1 MPSTGAAVGVPCSS
15 SISSIQEEKAE
26 ANMIVE
32 ANWGNFRAKFN
43 GREPQAFEWLCSLLF
58 YKEHGHPTGA
68 LRYFNQPGIEAEPV
82 IVGADVIGFQ
92 AKFIDTGLSSY
103 TAKLTGAIDTAK
115 AQHPKLT
122 QLYFYVNVDFG
133 MSKKPEVKD
142 PPYKTKIE
150 EHANSKGVAITW
162 KTASFFETPF
172 VCETNANIASHFFT
186 LSTGVIDFV
195 QEISHHTAAVLEPI
209 RSVIV
214 VEGKSIK
221 MDRRALVARL
231 KDTLSKSSLVI
242 ISGEAGV
249 GKTAVI
255 KDLYDE
261 VKEKIP
267 FFVFKATEFNVPHV
281 NQLFK
286 DYGAFTFS
294 DFVRE
299 HGEFTEK
306 YVVIDSAEK
315 LTDLV
320 QPEVFQEFL
329 SMLLSGGWKILFTT
343 RLSYLDDLKYAF
355 IELYNAPFEPLNIPG
370 LTQDELVELSVENEF
385 SLPENERLRKFL
397 QNPFYLNE
405 YLRIDAKGNKNTS
418 YAEFRESIWNRQ
430 IAHSSYQKDNIHRK
444 REECFLEIA
453 CKRAASG
460 HFFVTVEGQSEAL
473 RQLETDEIIKFDS
486 RAGGYFITHD
496 IYEEWALER
505 TIERSFCGMTDY
517 GHFYQ
522 EIGDALAIRRSFR
535 GWLSEKLGAN
545 DGDAARLIEA
555 TVSNDA
561 ISGHWRD
568 EAVVAALLSNYSG
581 TFIQYFEKKLLELPP
596 RVVEQGQSSSDVSTF
611 SDRFAYENSLLRRIL
626 FLIRIA
632 CKDVD
637 QALLSALEKLQDA
650 QIGFTSIM
658 TKPKGFGWASVID
671 FLNRNKAKVG
681 LHYMHATLPMLDDW
695 NRYTKKGKTTKAA
708 TEIALYYLDDLT
720 KDGEFPYSSR
730 SEVGEQLIRVILAG
744 SGEVK
749 EQLGEIFRG
758 VIARKEVS
766 HRSRYHELVKA
777 ALSSIDKSAIVA
789 ESLPKE
795 IIGLASVTWPY
806 TPPARD
812 GWGTDYRNDI
822 EQYFD
827 LAPEHHDYY
836 PASALQTPMLRL
848 LQVAPKEAVDFILAL
863 TNRAIEYFAKTDLG
877 QSEVEEVD
885 VVLNPCEPPL
895 KQYICN
901 RIWNV
906 YRGTQVAPDL
916 LESLHMALEHWLL
929 WVAKNASPD
938 VLSAWCLYLIKNSRS
953 ASVTAIVVSVV
964 LARPSKLFEVA
975 KVLFSTK
982 AFFFYDLAR
991 LQLDM
996 SAKNLYSIGHDP
1008 TGLFMNERLKTCDDT
1023 HRRSSLENLALNY
1036 QLFRTGDE
1044 SEELVKQRQ
1053 EAVWAILDEHY
1064 KRLPDQAAETDSDK
1078 SWRLSLARMDRR
1090 KMNISTESKDDG
1102 ILLTF
1107 NPEIDP
1113 DLRKHSEDSQARITE
1128 EMQYIPLNLWASYR
1142 WQGNEDKYSQ
1152 YAQYESDCR
1161 RVVADT
1167 KVVCEGLEIDET
1179 EDKSFRLFYRS
1190 IPPVV
1195 CAVLMRDFADKLDP
1209 PEQEFGRDVLLG
1221 YASLPFKGPY
1231 EYQIGDG
1238 LDAAI
1243 NALPLLLEPYPE
1255 CRDEVMGILLLTLLD
1270 LSPTGMNQRF
1280 SDHAVSAILNALWKT
1295 NPQDANTLFLGY
1307 LRLEP
1312 LYGKLCETI
1321 LRENRQKGAYDFH
1334 HFIAIQRFVTE
1345 YEQEIEKVLRNDL
1358 TPDKL
1363 PPLVD
1368 VNIGVLVTAFSL
1380 LPLGTNDLHHKAFAI
1395 ELTTMMAKR
1404 VKRKSRHGDAEQVDY
1419 NTRHIFLQKF
1429 AHFVLSAD
1437 RADIQAYVQPLVDN
1451 FKTIDYTEDIFQ
1463 EFVSAE
1469 DKLNKYDVFW
1479 EVWELFYPCIH
1490 ALCQRRASFHSSST
1504 VHNYLL
1510 AWTWWR
1516 KGAKEWHSLKDR
1528 EKGFFQRVARD
1539 VGEHPAV
1546 LYSLAKLLNEIG
1558 SGFASDGMF
1567 WVSEV
1572 LERGVNLAN
1581 EELETNTIYYL
1592 ENLVRGFVLR
1602 NRHKART
1609 TPQIKAAILA
1619 ILNFLIEQ
1627 GSVTAYLVREDVL

>member
-1 MPSTGAAVGVPCSS
+1 
-15 SISSIQEEKAE
+15 
-26 ANMIVE
+26 MIVE

-43 GREPQAFEWLCSLLF
+43 GREQKAFEWLCSMLF
-58 YKEHGHPTGA
+58 YKEHGHSTGA

-115 AQHPKLT
+115 ARHPKLT

-133 MSKKPEVKD
+133 MSKKPGVKD
-142 PPYKTKIE
+142 PPYKTEIE

-172 VCETNANIASHFFT
+172 VCETNANIASNFFT

-195 QEISHHTAAVLEPI
+195 QEISRHTAAVLAPI
-209 RSVIV
+209 RSAIV

-221 MDRRALVARL
+221 IDRRALVARL

-242 ISGEAGV
+242 ISGDAGV

-261 VKEKIP
+261 VKAKTP

-294 DFVRE
+294 DFLRE
-299 HGEFTEK
+299 HEEFAEK
-306 YVVIDSAEK
+306 YIVIDSAEK

-320 QPEVFQEFL
+320 RPEVFQEFL
-329 SMLLSGGWKILFTT
+329 STLLSGGWKIFFTT

-355 IELYNAPFEPLNIPG
+355 IELYNTPFEPLNIPG
-370 LTQDELVELSVENEF
+370 LTQDELVELSVANEF
-385 SLPENERLRKFL
+385 SLPESERLRKFL

-405 YLRIDAKGNKNTS
+405 YLRIDAKGNQNTS

-444 REECFLEIA
+444 REECFFEIA

-460 HFFVTVEGQSEAL
+460 HFFVTIDGQSEAL
-473 RQLETDEIIKFDS
+473 RQLEADEIIKFDS

-505 TIERSFCGMTDY
+505 TIERSFRGTTDY
-517 GHFYQ
+517 EHFYQ

-545 DGDAARLIEA
+545 DGDAARLIEV

-561 ISGHWRD
+561 IPGYWRD

-581 TFIQYFEKKLLELPP
+581 AFIQYFEKKLLESPP
-596 RVVEQGQSSSDVSTF
+596 RVVEQGQPSFAISISSDL
-611 SDRFAYENSLLRRIL
+611 FAYEKSLLRRIL

-637 QALLSALEKLQDA
+637 QALLSALEKLQDG
-650 QIGFTSIM
+650 QIGFSSIM
-658 TKPKGFGWASVID
+658 TKPKGSGWASVID
-671 FLNRNKAKVG
+671 FLNRNKAKVA
-681 LHYMHATLPMLDDW
+681 LHYMHAILPMLDDW
-695 NRYTKKGKTTKAA
+695 NRYTKKGETTKAA

-749 EQLGEIFRG
+749 ERLGEIFRG

-766 HRSRYHELVKA
+766 HLSRYHELVTA

-795 IIGLASVTWPY
+795 IIGLANVTWPY
-806 TPPARD
+806 TPPERD
-812 GWGTDYRNDI
+812 GWGSDYRNDI
-822 EQYFD
+822 EQYFN
-827 LAPEHHDYY
+827 LAPDHHDYY
-836 PASALQTPMLRL
+836 PASAFQTPILRL
-848 LQVAPKEAVDFILAL
+848 LQVAPKETVDFIVEF
-863 TNRAIEYFAKTDLG
+863 TNRSIEYFAKTDLG
-877 QSEVEEVD
+877 QREVEEVD
-885 VVLNPCEPPL
+885 VYLMPSERPL
-895 KQYICN
+895 KQYISH
-901 RIWNV
+901 RLWMM
-906 YRGTQVAPDL
+906 YRGGQAAPTL
-916 LESLHMALEHWLL
+916 LESIHMALEKWLL
-929 WVAKNASPD
+929 AAAKQASAE
-938 VLSAWCLYLIKNSRS
+938 VIESWCLHLIKNSRS
-953 ASVTAIVVSVV
+953 ASITGVVASVA
-964 LARPSKLFEVA
+964 LAESSKLFNVA
-975 KVLFSTK
+975 LVLFRTK
-982 AFFFYDLAR
+982 DFFFFELAR
-991 LQLDM
+991 MQFDM
-996 SAKNLYSIGHDP
+996 TSRSLYSIGHDP
-1008 TGLFMNERLKTCDDT
+1008 SGLFMNERLQTCDDA
-1023 HRRSSLENLALNY
+1023 HRRWSLENLALQY
-1036 QLFRTGDE
+1036 QLFRSGTED
-1044 SEELVKQRQ
+1044 EELAKRRQ
-1053 EAVWAILDEHY
+1053 DAVWATLDEHY
-1064 KRLPDQAAETDSDK
+1064 ARLPDRAVETDDDK
-1078 SWRLSLARMDRR
+1078 SWRLCLARMDRR
-1090 KMNISTESKDDG
+1090 KMNISSETKDDG
-1102 ILLTF
+1102 VLLTF

-1113 DLRKHSEDSQARITE
+1113 DLRKHSEEFQERYEE
-1128 EMQYIPLNLWASYR
+1128 EMQYIPLKLWATGR
-1142 WQGNEDKYSQ
+1142 WEEDEDKYSQ
-1152 YAQYESDCR
+1152 YAKYESDCK
-1161 RVVADT
+1161 RVVIDVKA
-1167 KVVCEGLEIDET
+1167 VCEGLKIDET
-1179 EDKSFRLFYRS
+1179 EDQRFRLFYRS
-1190 IPPVV
+1190 IPPVA
-1195 CAVLMRDFADKLDP
+1195 CAVLMRDFAAKLD
-1209 PEQEFGRDVLLG
+1209 QADREFCRDVLLG
-1221 YASLPFKGPY
+1221 YASLPLIGPY

-1238 LDAAI
+1238 LDVAI
-1243 NALPLLLEPYPE
+1243 NALPLLIRPFPE
-1255 CRDEVMGILLLTLLD
+1255 CRDDVKDMLLLTLLD
-1270 LSPTGMNQRF
+1270 RSHVGMNQRF
-1280 SDHAVSAILNALWKT
+1280 ADHAVSAIFNTLWNI
-1295 NPQDANTLFLGY
+1295 NPQDANDLFHGY
-1307 LRLEP
+1307 LRIQPVYE
-1312 LYGKLCETI
+1312 KLCETI
-1321 LRENRQKGAYDFH
+1321 LRESREKGAYEFH
-1334 HFIAIQRFVTE
+1334 HFTAIQRFASE
-1345 YEQEIEKVLRNDL
+1345 YEQEIGKVLHNEFAH
-1358 TPDKL
+1358 DKL
-1363 PPLVD
+1363 PRLSETNVD
-1368 VNIGVLVTAFSL
+1368 ALVTAFSL

-1404 VKRKSRHGDAEQVDY
+1404 VKRKGRHGDAEQVDY
-1419 NTRHIFLQKF
+1419 NTRQCFLQKF
-1429 AHFVLSAD
+1429 AHFVLSAE

-1479 EVWELFYPCIH
+1479 EVWEMFYPSIH
-1490 ALCQRRASFHSSST
+1490 ALCQRRAYFHSSST

-1510 AWTWWR
+1510 AWPWWR

-1539 VGEHPAV
+1539 IGSHPAV

-1558 SGFASDGMF
+1558 SGFASDGIF
-1567 WVSEV
+1567 WVSET
-1572 LERGVNLAN
+1572 LERGVEHVD
-1581 EELETNTIYYL
+1581 EELEANTIYYL
-1592 ENLVRGFVLR
+1592 ESLVRGFVLR
-1602 NRHKART
+1602 NRHKVRT
-1609 TPQIKAAILA
+1609 TPQIKAAILI

>member
-1 MPSTGAAVGVPCSS
+1 
-15 SISSIQEEKAE
+15 
-26 ANMIVE
+26 MIVE
-32 ANWGNFRAKFN
+32 ANWGNFRTKFN
-43 GREPQAFEWLCSLLF
+43 GREHKAFEWLSSLLF
-58 YKEHGHPTGA
+58 YKEHGQPTGA

-82 IVGADVIGFQ
+82 IVGVDVIGFQ
-92 AKFIDTGLSSY
+92 AKFIDTDLSTY
-103 TAKLTGAIDTAK
+103 KPKLIKAIDTAK
-115 AQHPKLT
+115 SQHPTLT

-133 MSKKPEVKD
+133 RSTKPVVKD
-142 PPYKTKIE
+142 PAYKTAVE
-150 EHANSKGVAITW
+150 DHAKAKGVAITW

-172 VCETNANIASHFFT
+172 VCETNANIASYFFT
-186 LSTGVIDFV
+186 LGTSVIDFV
-195 QEISHHTAAVLEPI
+195 QEISRHTAAVLEPI
-209 RSVIV
+209 RSAIV
-214 VEGKSIK
+214 VEGKTIK
-221 MDRRALVARL
+221 IDRRALVALL
-231 KDTLSKSSLVI
+231 KDTLTKSSLVI
-242 ISGEAGV
+242 VSGEAGV

-261 VKEKIP
+261 VKDKTP

-299 HGEFTEK
+299 HEEFAEK

-320 QPEVFQEFL
+320 RPEVFQEFL
-329 SMLLSGGWKILFTT
+329 LTLLSSGWKILFTT

-370 LTQDELVELSVENEF
+370 LTQDELVELSVANEF

-405 YLRIDAKGNKNTS
+405 YLRIDAKGNQNTS

-460 HFFVTVEGQSEAL
+460 HFFVKVEGQSEAL

-486 RAGGYFITHD
+486 SAGGYFITHD

-505 TIERSFCGMTDY
+505 TIERTFRGMSDY
-517 GHFYQ
+517 ELFYQ
-522 EIGDALAIRRSFR
+522 EIGDALANRRSFR

-545 DGDAARLIEA
+545 DGDAERLIEA

-561 ISGHWRD
+561 IPGHWRD

-581 TFIQYFEKKLLELPP
+581 TFIQYFEKKLLEPPP
-596 RVVEQGQSSSDVSTF
+596 RVVEQGQSSSAVSTF
-611 SDRFAYENSLLRRIL
+611 SDRFAYEKSLLRRIL
-626 FLIRIA
+626 FLIRIT

-637 QALLSALEKLQDA
+637 QALLSALEKLQDV
-650 QIGFTSIM
+650 QIGFSSIM
-658 TKPKGFGWASVID
+658 TKPKGSGWASVID
-671 FLNRNKAKVG
+671 FLNRNKAKVA
-681 LHYMHATLPMLDDW
+681 LHYMHAILPMLDDW
-695 NRYTKKGKTTKAA
+695 NRYTKKGETTKAA

-766 HRSRYHELVKA
+766 HRSRYHELVTA

-789 ESLPKE
+789 ESLPEE

-806 TPPARD
+806 TPPERD
-812 GWGTDYRNDI
+812 GWGSDYRNDI
-822 EQYFD
+822 EQYFN
-827 LAPEHHDYY
+827 LAPDHHDYY
-836 PASALQTPMLRL
+836 PASAFQTPILRL
-848 LQVAPKEAVDFILAL
+848 LHVAPKGTVDFIVEF
-863 TNRAIEYFAKTDLG
+863 TNKSIEYFAKTDLG
-877 QSEVEEVD
+877 QREVEEVD
-885 VVLNPCEPPL
+885 VYLTPSERPL
-895 KQYICN
+895 KQYISH
-901 RIWNV
+901 RLWMM
-906 YRGTQVAPDL
+906 YRGGQAAPTL
-916 LESLHMALEHWLL
+916 LESIHMALEKWLL
-929 WVAKNASPD
+929 AAAKQASAE
-938 VLSAWCLYLIKNSRS
+938 VIESWCLHLIKNSRS
-953 ASVTAIVVSVV
+953 ASITAVVASVA
-964 LARPSKLFEVA
+964 LAESSKLFNVA
-975 KVLFSTK
+975 LVLFRTK
-982 AFFFYDLAR
+982 DFFFFELAR
-991 LQLDM
+991 MQFDM
-996 SAKNLYSIGHDP
+996 TSRSLYSISHDP
-1008 TGLFMNERLKTCDDT
+1008 IGLFLNERLRTCDDA
-1023 HRRSSLENLALNY
+1023 HRRWSLENLALQY
-1036 QLFRTGDE
+1036 QLFRSGTED
-1044 SEELVKQRQ
+1044 EELAKRRQ
-1053 EAVWAILDEHY
+1053 AAVWAILDEHY
-1064 KRLPDQAAETDSDK
+1064 VRLPDQAVETDGDK
-1078 SWRLSLARMDRR
+1078 SWRLCLARMDRR
-1090 KMNISTESKDDG
+1090 KMNISSETKDDG

-1113 DLRKHSEDSQARITE
+1113 DLRKHSEEFQERYEE
-1128 EMQYIPLNLWASYR
+1128 EMQYIPLKLWATNR
-1142 WQGNEDKYSQ
+1142 WEGEEDKYSN
-1152 YAQYESDCR
+1152 YAQYESDYK
-1161 RVVADT
+1161 RVMADT
-1167 KVVCEGLEIDET
+1167 KAVCEGLETDET
-1179 EDKSFRLFYRS
+1179 EDKRFRLFYRS

-1209 PEQEFGRDVLLG
+1209 AEREFCRDVLLG
-1221 YASLPFKGPY
+1221 YASLPLRGPY

-1243 NALPLLLEPYPE
+1243 NALPLLLQHLPE
-1255 CRDEVMGILLLTLLD
+1255 CRDNVKFTLLLTLLD
-1270 LSPTGMNQRF
+1270 RNPVGVNQRF
-1280 SDHAVSAILNALWKT
+1280 ADHAVSAILNTLWKT
-1295 NPQDANTLFLGY
+1295 SPQDANALFLGY
-1307 LRLEP
+1307 LRFQPE
-1312 LYGKLCETI
+1312 YEKLCETI
-1321 LRENRQKGAYDFH
+1321 LRNNRKKGTYRFH
-1334 HFIAIQRFVTE
+1334 HFTAIQRFAAE
-1345 YEQEIEKVLRNDL
+1345 YEQEIAQVLRNEL

-1363 PPLVD
+1363 PPPVD
-1368 VNIGVLVTAFSL
+1368 ANVDALVTAFSL
-1380 LPLGTNDLHHKAFAI
+1380 LPLGTKELHHKAFVI
-1395 ELTTMMAKR
+1395 ELSAMMAKR
-1404 VKRKSRHGDAEQVDY
+1404 VKRSSRHDEEQVDY
-1419 NTRHIFLQKF
+1419 STRHRFLQKF

-1479 EVWELFYPCIH
+1479 EVWDLFYPCIL
-1490 ALCQRRASFHSSST
+1490 ALCQRSTYFHSSST

-1510 AWTWWR
+1510 AWPWWR

-1539 VGEHPAV
+1539 IGSHPAV

-1558 SGFASDGMF
+1558 SGFASEGIL
-1567 WVSEV
+1567 WVSEIIK
-1572 LERGVNLAN
+1572 RDVNLAD
-1581 EELETNTIYYL
+1581 EKLETNTIYYV

-1602 NRHKART
+1602 NRHKVRT
-1609 TPQIKAAILA
+1609 TPQIKEAILV